1 MFSRF
6 RQAIFG
12 IPLLSQ
18 APRHASYQ
26 GPTTA
31 TAIAQSQ
38 QASNMASTTN
48 GASATSGN
56 NVEVATV
63 ANGCFWGTQHVFDH
77 HMKGRL
83 IKTEVGYTVSVKRS
97 VRRRTKG
104 TNTCSSTFASCVICC
119 QCRADPRRHLP
130 IVKSVAE
137 GQDML
142 KHARSHSIQARVR
155 GCRTMYSLSL
165 CS

>member
-12 IPLLSQ
+12 IPLLAQ
-18 APRHASYQ
+18 APRNTSYS

-38 QASNMASTTN
+38 QSANMASSAN
-48 GASATSGN
+48 GAANG

-63 ANGCFWGTQHVFDH
+63 ANGCFWGTQHIYDH

-83 IKTEVGYTVSVKRS
+83 IKTEVGYTVRE
-97 VRRRTKG
+97 
-104 TNTCSSTFASCVICC
+104 
-119 QCRADPRRHLP
+119 LP
-130 IVKSVAE
+130 F
-137 GQDML
+137 
-142 KHARSHSIQARVR
+142 
-155 GCRTMYSLSL
+155 T
-165 CS
+165 